1 MKISRK
7 GTLIIYQLFGVYRG
21 RVHHYFT
28 ISKNYYG
35 YYGTRKKY
43 TLKQLYTKYII
54 NIHA

>member
-35 YYGTRKKY
+35 VTKKY